1 MIDFEAVF
9 AEVTILGVD
18 DVLAREAG
26 VIADELGL
34 RGYDAVHLA
43 TALSTSDEVVMVTWD
58 EQLRA
63 AAAAQGLA
71 VASD

>member
-43 TALSTSDEVVMVTWD
+43 TALSSSDEVVMVTWD

>member
-26 VIADELGL
+26 VIADDLGL